1 MLYGNKSPRQG
12 IYYQIES
19 NSKVTLEWYVGRT
32 AQLDADKERLSKSI
46 YHFTVAYDS
55 AVPNT
60 FVYTYYAVG
69 NSSSATVGDAGING
83 GSAAVGL
90 QGGES
95 NLFFFP
101 SLQTTYSEMFST
113 LKVLA
118 NGFFSSFFL
127 QCSPT
132 AKRSRPLTLS
142 ARRRSRRACAC
153 RAAGRRIGVWRCRG
167 LFLGLDKP

>member
-1 MLYGNKSPRQG
+1 VKNFPYTGIPENTIAPFFDDLMLYGNKSPRQG
-12 IYYQIES
+12 VYYQIES

-90 QGGES
+90 QGGKS
-95 NLFFFP
+95 DSSSLPFHYIPILRCFP
-101 SLQTTYSEMFST
+101 T
-113 LKVLA
+113 
-118 NGFFSSFFL
+118 
-127 QCSPT
+127 
-132 AKRSRPLTLS
+132 
-142 ARRRSRRACAC
+142 
-153 RAAGRRIGVWRCRG
+153 
-167 LFLGLDKP
+167 